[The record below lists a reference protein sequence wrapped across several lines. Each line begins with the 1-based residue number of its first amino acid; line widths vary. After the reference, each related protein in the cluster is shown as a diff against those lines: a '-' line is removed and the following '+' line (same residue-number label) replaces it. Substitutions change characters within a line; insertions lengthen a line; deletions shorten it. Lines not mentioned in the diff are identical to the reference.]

1 MTNLFT
7 PLSKLFLIG
16 SLAALAFGC
25 SGSDDDST
33 PTPTPTGSN
42 TLKGT
47 IKTDMTLTNGTAAID
62 YYIEEIVYI
71 EAKITVEPGTVIVGK
86 AGSGLYFDGAK
97 GVLIANG
104 TKSKPIVFKSESGAK
119 GGWLGIRFNESNNPL
134 NQLSYVTIA
143 DGGAASFDGA
153 EDRKANVQ
161 FYGTCQVGMLGCT
174 ISNSANHGL
183 FELSNSD
190 LTLTQF
196 DSNSFANNKEYPM
209 YMFDQNVKDLGNT
222 STFSGNGKQF
232 IGLMQKNFEGLP
244 GAHTWK
250 KQAVPYY
257 WDETDNL
264 VVGYYTT
271 NGNLTL
277 EAGVDLIM
285 GPGTAIVVG
294 DNTNNTGFLKLD
306 GTAAQK
312 VTIRGSSALKGAW
325 KGILVSTN
333 SVSNLFTHANISD
346 GGSTDLSYGPSKA
359 NVVVENDAKLG
370 MANVS
375 LTNSAGCGY
384 TVKTTTQPAGVVTA
398 TSMTY
403 QNNTGGNTC
412 TY

>member
-1 MTNLFT
+1 MHFFT
-7 PLSKLFLIG
+7 PLKKHLFYFGIAC
-16 SLAALAFGC
+16 LAASC

-33 PTPTPTGSN
+33 TPTPTGSN
-42 TLKGT
+42 ILKGT
-47 IKTDMTLTNGTAAID
+47 IKSDLTLTNGSAAID
-62 YYIEEIVYI
+62 YYLEEIVYV

-86 AGSGLYFDGAK
+86 AGSGLYLDGAQ

-104 TKSKPIVFKSESGAK
+104 TKAKPIVFKSESGAK
-119 GGWLGIRFNESNNPL
+119 GGWLGIRYNNANNPL
-134 NQLSYVTIA
+134 NQLSYVTVT
-143 DGGAASFDGA
+143 DGGASSFDGA
-153 EDRKANVQ
+153 DDRKANIQ
-161 FYGTCQVGMLGCT
+161 FYGDCQIGMLGCN
-174 ISNSANHGL
+174 INNSANHGL
-183 FELSNSD
+183 FELSNSN
-190 LTLTQF
+190 LTITQF

-222 STFSGNGKQF
+222 STFSSNGKQF

-244 GAHTWK
+244 GAHSWK

-277 EAGVDLIM
+277 EAGLDLVM

-294 DNTNNTGFLKLD
+294 DNANTTGFLKID
-306 GTAAQK
+306 GTASQK

-325 KGILVSTN
+325 KGIFVSTN
-333 SVSNLFTHANISD
+333 SVNNVFTHANISD
-346 GGSTDLSYGPSKA
+346 GGASNLSTGTSKA
-359 NVVVENDAKLG
+359 NVVIDYESKLS
-370 MANVS
+370 MNNVS
-375 LTNSAGCGY
+375 LSNSAGCGY
-384 TVKTTTQPAGVVTA
+384 TMKTSQNPQAEVTA

-403 QNNTGGNTC
+403 QNNTSGNTC